1 MSKISMEDSDSW
13 SCLSSVT
20 HESPV
25 TTHVFVV
32 ENFEDDLKDR
42 NKALKLESNV
52 FEVESTKWK
61 VNVNLYAQ
69 GHAYED
75 YVGIFLAN
83 HNSKTH
89 YAKLKITCC
98 GKTKKGRFA
107 QEFGPKLW
115 WGRVLLCG
123 EQPRNVFG
131 FKFIRRDDCVLVD
144 KKLVVKA
151 EVSVVRKG
159 KMAITSGKGMKKKE
173 TEGASKLMGSI
184 YTSMLYS
191 DFKFVSNG
199 KEFECHKIFIA
210 SQSQTLQNVLESP
223 WVTDDKM
230 VMDEYKPEVVEGLLS
245 HFYRR
250 PLEQDVFEANVVE
263 YLNIAEKYDLPD
275 LKVKAEIFMISNMKK
290 ETLIE
295 YIVAADLF
303 NAAKAKES
311 ALNFLSS
318 NKNLWEEN
326 IQEWKENLK
335 GKEEL
340 LTEIMT
346 ASFS

>member
-1 MSKISMEDSDSW
+1 M
-13 SCLSSVT
+13 
-20 HESPV
+20 
-25 TTHVFVV
+25 
-32 ENFEDDLKDR
+32 
-42 NKALKLESNV
+42 KLESSV
-52 FEVESTKWK
+52 FEVENTKWK
-61 VNVNLYAQ
+61 VKVCLWAQ
-69 GHAYED
+69 DHEYSD
-75 YVGIFLAN
+75 TVGIFLEN
-83 HNSKTH
+83 LNSKTH
-89 YAKLKITCC
+89 YAKFKFTYCGITSTR
-98 GKTKKGRFA
+98 KPRLA
-107 QEFGPKLW
+107 EFKPKLW
-115 WGRVLLCG
+115 WDWVLCG
-123 EQPRNVFG
+123 EQPLLNVPG
-131 FKFIRRDDCVLVD
+131 SDFITRHDCFLGLVD
-144 KKLVVKA
+144 KKLIVKA
-151 EVSVVRKG
+151 EVSVVKKG
-159 KMAITSGKGMKKKE
+159 KMSIVSGKGMKKKE
-173 TEGASKLMGSI
+173 NDGASKIVESI
-184 YTSMLYS
+184 YASMVYS
-191 DFKFVSNG
+191 DFKLVSNG

-340 LTEIMT
+340 LMEIKT
-346 ASFS
+346 ATFS